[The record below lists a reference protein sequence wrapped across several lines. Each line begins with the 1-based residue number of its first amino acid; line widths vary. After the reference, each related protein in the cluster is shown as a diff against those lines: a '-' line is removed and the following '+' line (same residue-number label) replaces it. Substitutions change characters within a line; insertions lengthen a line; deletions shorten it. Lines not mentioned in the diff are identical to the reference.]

1 MWLVSFDAVILTFA
15 THPTDVQ
22 NFNSSLYY
30 SGYYSPFFFFWCITA
45 CQTPQVTRAFSFSKT
60 PKRALRRA
68 LMSHS
73 ATEGRSPSS
82 ANESYIGSRLT
93 STSSLAVS
101 NLTVQAK

>member
-1 MWLVSFDAVILTFA
+1 MVAYCSSYYSLFFFL
-15 THPTDVQ
+15 
-22 NFNSSLYY
+22 SLYN
-30 SGYYSPFFFFWCITA
+30 SIL
-45 CQTPQVTRAFSFSKT
+45 QTPQVTRAFSFSKT

-82 ANESYIGSRLT
+82 ANENYIGSRLT

-101 NLTVQAK
+101 DLAVQAK